1 MSEMNHV
8 PSLFV
13 VLFALLTA
21 TACDSNATGTNPV
34 MTLAWNASG
43 PVHLGA
49 AIVRVPLA
57 NTPALRATPPGHKVV
72 LVLSGLS
79 AASQPGITYR
89 VYFGVPEG
97 KAPDE
102 AHLVGTINF
111 YEAVQLIGGK
121 PKPEPSLEFDVTAL
135 ARDLNAPSVTL
146 VPDGKSELNS
156 APQIKGI
163 AIVER

>member
-1 MSEMNHV
+1 MSEMKHV

-13 VLFALLTA
+13 VLFALLAA

-43 PVHLGA
+43 PVHLGDA
-49 AIVRVPLA
+49 TVHVPLA
-57 NTPALRATPPGHKVV
+57 VTPALRATPPGHNVV
-72 LVLSGLS
+72 LVLSGLN

-89 VYFGVPEG
+89 VYFGSP
-97 KAPDE
+97 ADD

-121 PKPEPSLEFDVTAL
+121 PKTEPSLEFDVTAL

-146 VPDGKSELNS
+146 VPDGKSEPNS
-156 APQIKGI
+156 APQIKSI
-163 AIVER
+163 AIIER